1 MFVCMIDKHAY
12 IHFHRSMRARAKG
25 SATASSTRAYL
36 LVYACAILC
45 IGIDTSNF
53 VCAYIYTCITTHEYI
68 SAWEHALKE
77 LQQYRA
83 HARIYKKLL
92 ISDQFTI
99 EARRRAQQVC
109 VCVRERERERA
120 REREKERESVCVCMR
135 ASVCLFVSV
144 CVFLFVRVFICVC
157 PSVCVCM
164 CRCVFVFVCTC
175 EREKERVCV
184 NV

>member
-1 MFVCMIDKHAY
+1 MFVCIIDKHAY

-92 ISDQFTI
+92 ISDQFTT

-109 VCVRERERERA
+109 VCVCVRERERERE
-120 REREKERESVCVCMR
+120 RERKR
-135 ASVCLFVSV
+135 
-144 CVFLFVRVFICVC
+144 
-157 PSVCVCM
+157 
-164 CRCVFVFVCTC
+164 
-175 EREKERVCV
+175 ERVCV
-184 NV
+184 YACECLSVCQCVCAYVCPCVYMCVSVGVCVYVQVCVCVCVYV